1 MPSSSEQ
8 QQFPLKRRGGDGESV
23 VDVFHL
29 ATSQL
34 THFLMAYGYFP
45 WENVYRLTRPVGLVM
60 IVLGLLII
68 ASQVFVHCNERRV
81 EEEEAEYAFPGP
93 LDASSPVS

>member
-1 MPSSSEQ
+1 VPSSSEQ
-8 QQFPLKRRGGDGESV
+8 QFLLKHRGGDGESA

-34 THFLMAYGYFP
+34 AHFLMAYGYFP

-68 ASQVFVHCNERRV
+68 ASRVFVHCNERRV
-81 EEEEAEYAFPGP
+81 EEEAEYAFPGP